1 MTTHERSNRSSG
13 DFLKSPFSAVFWW
26 GLPLAA
32 GWSAQ
37 ALPITRPAETLVW
50 AAALAWMGTGC
61 TLNARRCGRLHCR
74 LAAPVLLVGAAATA
88 LIGLGWTPL
97 GPHAASYVINSSLA
111 LALLTFL
118 AEPIWG
124 MYRTR

>member
-1 MTTHERSNRSSG
+1 MSHERSDRRSS
-13 DFLKSPFSAVFWW
+13 DFLKNPLSAVFWW

-32 GWSAQ
+32 GWSAEF
-37 ALPITRPAETLVW
+37 LPIPPWAETLVW

-61 TLNARRCGRLHCR
+61 TLNARRCHRVHCL
-74 LAAPVLLVGAAATA
+74 LAAPVLFLGAVATA
-88 LIGLGWTPL
+88 LVGLGWTPL
-97 GPHAASYVINSSLA
+97 GPHTASYVINGSLA
-111 LALLTFL
+111 LALMTFL